1 MPSPHV
7 LTAKGQLAPSQ
18 PTRKYA
24 PTSFQTGEE
33 EDLVT
38 WTEIAGG
45 LAVLAML
52 AAGLGFILSA
62 FLLATVGVGQLELRA
77 ILLFKNWWASG
88 PLIILV
94 AVLVLRR
101 RLWLRL
107 RRKQAAPGESL
118 L

>member
-1 MPSPHV
+1 MLAIKARLAARRGQKYSPC
-7 LTAKGQLAPSQ
+7 
-18 PTRKYA
+18 
-24 PTSFQTGEE
+24 TSTSHT

-45 LAVLAML
+45 LAVLALLVGGL
-52 AAGLGFILSA
+52 AFVLSA

-77 ILLFKNWWASG
+77 VLLFKNWWVSG
-88 PLIILV
+88 PLIALM

-107 RRKQAAPGESL
+107 RRRQGSVAAVAEEELRS
-118 L
+118 

>member
-1 MPSPHV
+1 M
-7 LTAKGQLAPSQ
+7 LAAKAQLASSRAN
-18 PTRKYA
+18 RKYA
-24 PTSFQTGEE
+24 PSSLQTSE

-52 AAGLGFILSA
+52 AAGLGFIISA

-88 PLIILV
+88 PLIVLV
-94 AVLVLRR
+94 AALALRR

-107 RRKQAAPGESL
+107 RRKQTTTGESL

>member
-1 MPSPHV
+1 MLAV
-7 LTAKGQLAPSQ
+7 KAKLASSRMD
-18 PTRKYA
+18 RKYA
-24 PTSFQTGEE
+24 PTSFQTEKG
-33 EDLVT
+33 LVT

-45 LAVLAML
+45 LVVLAML
-52 AAGLGFILSA
+52 TVGLGFILSA

-88 PLIILV
+88 PLIVLV

-107 RRKQAAPGESL
+107 RRKQTVIGESL

>member
-1 MPSPHV
+1 MLAV
-7 LTAKGQLAPSQ
+7 KAKLASSGMD
-18 PTRKYA
+18 RKYA
-24 PTSFQTGEE
+24 PTSLQTEE
-33 EDLVT
+33 EGLVT

-45 LAVLAML
+45 LTVLAML
-52 AAGLGFILSA
+52 TVGLAFILSA

-88 PLIILV
+88 PLIVLV

-107 RRKQAAPGESL
+107 KRKQTALGESL